1 MPYDGMFAQALHL
14 LQNGYNYWFDLAD
27 IQSLETH
34 VETFM
39 VPQSEEEIIP
49 TYFSPVKMEDVGS
62 TFLTLAEIS
71 AKVVTYGNLKKNPDP
86 RRLGAIMTKLGF
98 EKTRMGHNKR
108 CGYYVREHTQP
119 ELEQM
124 RHPEVF

>member
-1 MPYDGMFAQALHL
+1 MDQLFG
-14 LQNGYNYWFDLAD
+14 LQHRSRTD
-27 IQSLETH
+27 
-34 VETFM
+34 
-39 VPQSEEEIIP
+39 
-49 TYFSPVKMEDVGS
+49 PVMD
-62 TFLTLAEIS
+62 
-71 AKVVTYGNLKKNPDP
+71 GNLKKNPDP

>member
-1 MPYDGMFAQALHL
+1 MLGLRLGL
-14 LQNGYNYWFDLAD
+14 LLGLAD
-27 IQSLETH
+27 SL
-34 VETFM
+34 
-39 VPQSEEEIIP
+39 SEEEIIP